1 MLRCIACSGA
11 LHPCSAAAAA
21 LHNCIAALHNCSAA
35 SHPCCIAALRC
46 IVAALRCIIAALP
59 GNRLPASARHSFATA
74 LRARA
79 RVLAQVVLDLPH
91 QPFEVVGSASS
102 SIRWDPHG
110 ACACMACSRCA
121 DRRARACVRACVCV
135 SVTCMRACM
144 HAHMHTKHESCLTRR
159 LGGRP
164 RVPPVH
170 GAPSASAVAAQ
181 CAVSLCAV

>member
-1 MLRCIACSGA
+1 MDVQGPSVAFGDIRCCVA
-11 LHPCSAAAAA
+11 L
-21 LHNCIAALHNCSAA
+21 LV
-35 SHPCCIAALRC
+35 ALRC
-46 IVAALRCIIAALP
+46 ILVARQRLRCITAALRCIIAALP

-121 DRRARACVRACVCV
+121 DRRVRACVRACLCV

-144 HAHMHTKHESCLTRR
+144 HAHVHTKHESCLTCR
-159 LGGRP
+159 LGGWP

-170 GAPSASAVAAQ
+170 GAPSASAGAAQ
-181 CAVSLCAV
+181 CGSGAHAVSVCAV